1 MDTEGL
7 LFNIQKNDSEQDFA
21 TLFHQNYERL
31 FRVAFF
37 YLQDDELAKDVTLDV
52 FADIWNKRKT
62 MIVPRNFRNFS
73 FTMVKNAAINM
84 LEKEQRFS
92 HDELPESDNGA
103 LNPSERLEL
112 SELFEV
118 YEKALGELPEKC
130 RAVFM
135 HVKEEGLSYDE
146 TTQLCNI
153 SAKTVDAQMQKALKH
168 IRSAIE
174 AYMKH
179 GDEQTKRFISI
190 FL

>member
-1 MDTEGL
+1 MDTERL
-7 LFNIQKNDSEQDFA
+7 LTNIQKNDSEQDFA

-37 YLQDDELAKDVTLDV
+37 YLQDDEMAKDVTLDV

-103 LNPSERLEL
+103 LNPGERLEQ
-112 SELFEV
+112 SELFEI
-118 YEKALGELPEKC
+118 YERALGELPERC
-130 RAVFM
+130 REVFM
-135 HVKEEGLSYDE
+135 RVKEDGMSYDE
-146 TTQLCNI
+146 TAQLLNI

-179 GDEQTKRFISI
+179 GDEQAKRFISI

>member
-1 MDTEGL
+1 MDTEKL
-7 LFNIQKNDSEQDFA
+7 LTNIQKNDSEQDFA

-37 YLQDDELAKDVTLDV
+37 YLQDDEMAKDVTLDV

-62 MIVPRNFRNFS
+62 IIVPRNFRNFS

-103 LNPSERLEL
+103 LNPGERLEQ
-112 SELFEV
+112 SELFEI
-118 YEKALGELPEKC
+118 YERALGELPERC
-130 RAVFM
+130 REVFM
-135 HVKEEGLSYDE
+135 RVKEDGMSYDE
-146 TTQLCNI
+146 TAQLLNI

-179 GDEQTKRFISI
+179 GDEQAKRFISI

>member
-1 MDTEGL
+1 MDTEKL
-7 LFNIQKNDSEQDFA
+7 LTNIQKNDSEQDFA

-37 YLQDDELAKDVTLDV
+37 YLQDDEMAKDVTLDV

-103 LNPSERLEL
+103 LNPGERLEQ
-112 SELFEV
+112 SELFEI
-118 YEKALGELPEKC
+118 YERALGELPERC
-130 RAVFM
+130 REVFM
-135 HVKEEGLSYDE
+135 RVKEDGMSYDE
-146 TTQLCNI
+146 TAQLLNI

>member
-37 YLQDDELAKDVTLDV
+37 YLQ
-52 FADIWNKRKT
+52 N
-62 MIVPRNFRNFS
+62 
-73 FTMVKNAAINM
+73 
-84 LEKEQRFS
+84 
-92 HDELPESDNGA
+92 DELPESDNGT
-103 LNPSERLEL
+103 LSPSERLEQ

-146 TTQLCNI
+146 TAQLCNI

-179 GDEQTKRFISI
+179 GDEQAKRFLSI

>member
-1 MDTEGL
+1 MDTEEL

-37 YLQDDELAKDVTLDV
+37 YLQDDEMAKDVTLDV

-103 LNPSERLEL
+103 LNPGERLEQ
-112 SELFEV
+112 SELFEI
-118 YEKALGELPEKC
+118 YERALGELPERC
-130 RAVFM
+130 REVFM
-135 HVKEEGLSYDE
+135 RVKEDGMSYDE
-146 TTQLCNI
+146 TAQLLNI

>member
-62 MIVPRNFRNFS
+62 MIVPRNFRSFS

-103 LNPSERLEL
+103 LNPGERLEQ
-112 SELFEV
+112 SELFEI
-118 YEKALGELPEKC
+118 YERALGELPERC
-130 RAVFM
+130 REVFM
-135 HVKEEGLSYDE
+135 RVKEDGMSYDE
-146 TTQLCNI
+146 TAQLLNI

-179 GDEQTKRFISI
+179 GDEQAKRFISI

>member
-1 MDTEGL
+1 MDTEKL
-7 LFNIQKNDSEQDFA
+7 LTNIQKNDSEQDFA

-37 YLQDDELAKDVTLDV
+37 YLQDDDMAKDVTLDV

-103 LNPSERLEL
+103 LNPSERLEQ
-112 SELFEV
+112 SELF
-118 YEKALGELPEKC
+118 ELPEKC

-146 TTQLCNI
+146 TAQLCNI

-179 GDEQTKRFISI
+179 GDEQAKRFLLI

>member
-1 MDTEGL
+1 MDTEKL
-7 LFNIQKNDSEQDFA
+7 LTNIQKNDSEQDFA

-37 YLQDDELAKDVTLDV
+37 YLQDDEMAKDVTLDV

-103 LNPSERLEL
+103 LNPGERLEQ
-112 SELFEV
+112 SELFEI
-118 YEKALGELPEKC
+118 YERALGELPERC
-130 RAVFM
+130 REVFM
-135 HVKEEGLSYDE
+135 RVKEDGMSYDE
-146 TTQLCNI
+146 TAQLLNI

-179 GDEQTKRFISI
+179 GDEQAKRFISI

>member
-37 YLQDDELAKDVTLDV
+37 YLQDDEMAKDVTLDV

-103 LNPSERLEL
+103 LNPGERLEQ
-112 SELFEV
+112 SELFEI
-118 YEKALGELPEKC
+118 YERALGELPERC
-130 RAVFM
+130 REVFM
-135 HVKEEGLSYDE
+135 RVKEDGMSYDE
-146 TTQLCNI
+146 TAQLLNI

-179 GDEQTKRFISI
+179 GDEQAKRFISI

>member
-1 MDTEGL
+1 MDTERL
-7 LFNIQKNDSEQDFA
+7 LTNIQKNDSEQDFA

-37 YLQDDELAKDVTLDV
+37 YLQDDEMAKDVTLDV

-62 MIVPRNFRNFS
+62 MIVPRNFRSFS

-92 HDELPESDNGA
+92 HDELPESDNGT
-103 LNPSERLEL
+103 LNPGERLEQ
-112 SELFEV
+112 SELFEI
-118 YEKALGELPEKC
+118 YERALGELPERC
-130 RAVFM
+130 REVFM
-135 HVKEEGLSYDE
+135 RVKEDGMSYDE
-146 TTQLCNI
+146 TAQLLNI